1 MGRLKYTKR
10 KMDLNLENVIGIVVT
25 LEIAKGELLYGRGIC
40 KNPEVC
46 TWNKTYIHINKLIQ

>member
-1 MGRLKYTKR
+1 
-10 KMDLNLENVIGIVVT
+10 MDLNLENVIGIVVT